1 MYTCRKSLQIV
12 SIFGVRVPAPPSEM
26 WLREHLRGRGGDPSW
41 TEYLHDR
48 QVAPAFSPG
57 VFAKPYLRGE
67 SGRNPASRYSRSRF
81 PTP

>member
-26 WLREHLRGRGGDPSW
+26 WLREHSGGRDGDQAR
-41 TEYLHDR
+41 TERFYGY
-48 QVAPAFSPG
+48 QVASALSPG
-57 VFAKPYLRGE
+57 VFAKPHSRGE
-67 SGRNPASRYSRSRF
+67 RHNPTSRYPRSIF